1 MRIPQLL
8 TFFISIS
15 LMFSTSIDSTSRAQP
30 AQNQSLV
37 EGNTAFALDLY
48 AQLKSTP
55 GNLFFSPYS
64 ISTCLAM
71 TYGGAR
77 GDTESQMAKVFHFT
91 ADRKQLHAAF
101 GQLQRELNEMSLQ
114 GLELNIANGLWA
126 QQGHT
131 FLPSFL
137 ETAKN
142 D

>member
-30 AQNQSLV
+30 AQSQSLV
-37 EGNTAFALDLY
+37 EGNTAFALELY

-71 TYGGAR
+71 THAGAR
-77 GDTESQMAKVFHFT
+77 GETESQMAKVFHFPKDQ
-91 ADRKQLHAAF
+91 AQLHTSF
-101 GQLQRELNEMSLQ
+101 G
-114 GLELNIANGLWA
+114 A
-126 QQGHT
+126 
-131 FLPSFL
+131 
-137 ETAKN
+137 
-142 D
+142 